1 MPRGPDARPALPSR
15 SCYPQA
21 PAPRRAGALAT
32 AVSGRGKWNKQLGG
46 TRARESQ
53 WRQNL
58 KINRPLRPPRPFAAA
73 APPPRA
79 RALEVPVRAC
89 APTPS
94 SRAAPL
100 RKENERVSERESQLS
115 PSPLLLPTP
124 SSLPSPPPRA
134 APAPAAGQTHPPRL
148 FSGTGSVF
156 FPSPVYGGGG
166 SSGGSGRRGCSVAM
180 NSGGGL
186 PPPSAAASSSSSS
199 LAAAVA
205 VVAPPGVGGVPGGAA
220 AGVKLKYCR
229 YYAKDKTC
237 FYGEECQFLHEDPAA
252 GAAPG
257 LGLHSNSVPLA
268 LAGAPVAGFPP
279 GAVPGGGA
287 GPPPGPKKPD
297 LGGPGAGAAAGGG
310 GGSGVL
316 DGPRLAIPGIDG
328 GALTDTSLTDSYFST
343 SFIGVNGF
351 GSPVET
357 KYPLMQ
363 RMTNSSSSPSL
374 LNDSA
379 KPYAGHDPLTSP
391 ASSLFNDFGAL
402 NISQRR
408 KTPNPTASEFIP
420 KGGSTSRL
428 SNASQAHASAFSQ
441 VFSHP
446 SLGTPAAAAGLAPG
460 MSLSAGSSPLHSPK
474 ITPHTSPAPRRR
486 SHTPNPAT
494 YMVPSSASTPVNNPV
509 SQTPSSGQ
517 VIQKETVGGTTYFY
531 TDTTPAPLTGM
542 VFPNYHIYPPT
553 APHVAYMQPKANA
566 PSFFMADELRQE
578 LINRHLITMAQIDQA
593 DMPAVPAEVD
603 SYHSLFPLEPLPPPN
618 RIQKSSN
625 FGYITSCYK
634 AVNSKDDLPYCLR
647 RIHGFRLVNT
657 KCMVLVDMWK
667 KIQHSNIVTLREVFT
682 TKAFAEPSLVFAYDF
697 HAGGE
702 TMMSRHFNDPNADA
716 YFTKRKWGQHDGP
729 LPRQHAGLLPESL
742 IWAYIVQLSSALR
755 TIHTAGLACRV
766 MDPTKILITG
776 KTRLRVNCVGV
787 FDVLTFDNSQN
798 NNPLALMA
806 QYQQADLISLGKV
819 VLALACNSLAG
830 IQRENLQKAMEL
842 VTINYSSDLKN
853 LILYL
858 LTDQNRMRSVNDIM
872 PMIGARFYTQLDAA
886 QMRND
891 VIEEDLAKEVQN
903 GRLFRLLAKLGTI
916 NERPEFQKDP
926 TWSETGDRY
935 LLKLFR
941 DHLFHQVTEAGAPW
955 IDLSHIISCLNK
967 LDAGVPE
974 KISLISRD
982 EKSVLVVTYSDLK
995 RCFENTFQELIA
1007 AANGQL

>member
-1 MPRGPDARPALPSR
+1 
-15 SCYPQA
+15 
-21 PAPRRAGALAT
+21 
-32 AVSGRGKWNKQLGG
+32 
-46 TRARESQ
+46 
-53 WRQNL
+53 
-58 KINRPLRPPRPFAAA
+58 
-73 APPPRA
+73 
-79 RALEVPVRAC
+79 
-89 APTPS
+89 
-94 SRAAPL
+94 
-100 RKENERVSERESQLS
+100 
-115 PSPLLLPTP
+115 
-124 SSLPSPPPRA
+124 
-134 APAPAAGQTHPPRL
+134 
-148 FSGTGSVF
+148 
-156 FPSPVYGGGG
+156 
-166 SSGGSGRRGCSVAM
+166 M

-186 PPPSAAASSSSSS
+186 PPPSAAASPSSSS

-205 VVAPPGVGGVPGGAA
+205 VVAPPGVGGVPGGPA

-268 LAGAPVAGFPP
+268 LAAAPGAGFPP
-279 GAVPGGGA
+279 GALPGGGA
-287 GPPPGPKKPD
+287 GPPPGTKKPD
-297 LGGPGAGAAAGGG
+297 LGGPGAAAAAGGG
-310 GGSGVL
+310 GGGGGL
-316 DGPRLAIPGIDG
+316 DGPRLAIPGMDG
-328 GALTDTSLTDSYFST
+328 GALTDTGLTDSYFST

-363 RMTNSSSSPSL
+363 RMTSSSSSPSL

-379 KPYAGHDPLTSP
+379 KPYASHDPLTSP

-408 KTPNPTASEFIP
+408 K
-420 KGGSTSRL
+420 
-428 SNASQAHASAFSQ
+428 
-441 VFSHP
+441 
-446 SLGTPAAAAGLAPG
+446 
-460 MSLSAGSSPLHSPK
+460 
-474 ITPHTSPAPRRR
+474 
-486 SHTPNPAT
+486 
-494 YMVPSSASTPVNNPV
+494 
-509 SQTPSSGQ
+509 
-517 VIQKETVGGTTYFY
+517 
-531 TDTTPAPLTGM
+531 

-593 DMPAVPAEVD
+593 DMPAVPTEVD

>member
-1 MPRGPDARPALPSR
+1 
-15 SCYPQA
+15 
-21 PAPRRAGALAT
+21 
-32 AVSGRGKWNKQLGG
+32 
-46 TRARESQ
+46 
-53 WRQNL
+53 
-58 KINRPLRPPRPFAAA
+58 
-73 APPPRA
+73 
-79 RALEVPVRAC
+79 
-89 APTPS
+89 
-94 SRAAPL
+94 
-100 RKENERVSERESQLS
+100 
-115 PSPLLLPTP
+115 
-124 SSLPSPPPRA
+124 
-134 APAPAAGQTHPPRL
+134 
-148 FSGTGSVF
+148 
-156 FPSPVYGGGG
+156 
-166 SSGGSGRRGCSVAM
+166 M
-180 NSGGGL
+180 NSGGL
-186 PPPSAAASSSSSS
+186 PCSSPVAP
-199 LAAAVA
+199 AAAV
-205 VVAPPGVGGVPGGAA
+205 VGPPPGPGVPAAVAAPGGL
-220 AGVKLKYCR
+220 KLKFCR

-237 FYGEECQFLHEDPAA
+237 FYGEECQFLHEEPGGASAACPGPPPPVALGGLPLGLPPGPAA
-252 GAAPG
+252 PSVAVAASPGHGGSGGYPGHGVAAPG
-257 LGLHSNSVPLA
+257 A
-268 LAGAPVAGFPP
+268 
-279 GAVPGGGA
+279 
-287 GPPPGPKKPD
+287 GPKKPPEL
-297 LGGPGAGAAAGGG
+297 LGGGGGAGGG
-310 GGSGVL
+310 GGL

-328 GALTDTSLTDSYFST
+328 SALAEASLTDSYFST
-343 SFIGVNGF
+343 SFVGVNGF
-351 GSPVET
+351 GSPAES
-357 KYPLMQ
+357 KYPMMQ

-379 KPYAGHDPLTSP
+379 KPYAGHDPLASP
-391 ASSLFNDFGAL
+391 NSSLFNDFAAL
-402 NISQRR
+402 SLSQRR

-420 KGGSTSRL
+420 KGGSNSRL
-428 SNASQAHASAFSQ
+428 GNMSHSNISAFSQ
-441 VFSHP
+441 ALFSHP
-446 SLGTPAAAAGLAPG
+446 SMGNPANPGLAPG

-486 SHTPNPAT
+486 SHTPNPAN
-494 YMVPSSASTPVNNPV
+494 YMVPTSASTPVTNAV
-509 SQTPSSGQ
+509 SQPPTTGQ

-531 TDTTPAPLTGM
+531 TDTTPVPPTGM

-593 DMPAVPAEVD
+593 DMPAVPTEVD

-618 RIQKSSN
+618 RIQKTSN

-667 KIQHSNIVTLREVFT
+667 KIQHSNIITLREVFT
-682 TKAFAEPSLVFAYDF
+682 TKAFGEHSLVFAYDF

-702 TMMSRHFNDPNADA
+702 TMMSRHFNDPSADG

-766 MDPTKILITG
+766 MDPTKILVTG

-787 FDVLTFDNSQN
+787 FDVLTFDNSQ

-858 LTDQNRMRSVNDIM
+858 LTDQNRLRSVNDIM

-941 DHLFHQVTEAGAPW
+941 DHLFHQVTEAGTPW

-982 EKSVLVVTYSDLK
+982 EKSVLVVAYSDLK

-1007 AANGQL
+1007 ATNGQL

>member
-1 MPRGPDARPALPSR
+1 
-15 SCYPQA
+15 
-21 PAPRRAGALAT
+21 
-32 AVSGRGKWNKQLGG
+32 
-46 TRARESQ
+46 
-53 WRQNL
+53 
-58 KINRPLRPPRPFAAA
+58 
-73 APPPRA
+73 
-79 RALEVPVRAC
+79 
-89 APTPS
+89 
-94 SRAAPL
+94 
-100 RKENERVSERESQLS
+100 
-115 PSPLLLPTP
+115 
-124 SSLPSPPPRA
+124 
-134 APAPAAGQTHPPRL
+134 
-148 FSGTGSVF
+148 
-156 FPSPVYGGGG
+156 
-166 SSGGSGRRGCSVAM
+166 M

-186 PPPSAAASSSSSS
+186 PPPSAAASPSSSS

-205 VVAPPGVGGVPGGAA
+205 VAVAASSGVGGVPGGPA

-237 FYGEECQFLHEDPAA
+237 FYGEECQFLHEDPAS

-268 LAGAPVAGFPP
+268 LAAASGAGFPP
-279 GAVPGGGA
+279 GSLPGGGA
-287 GPPPGPKKPD
+287 GPPAGPKKPE
-297 LGGPGAGAAAGGG
+297 LGVPGAAAAGGG
-310 GGSGVL
+310 L
-316 DGPRLAIPGIDG
+316 DGPRVAIPGMDG

-363 RMTNSSSSPSL
+363 PRKCRLGMLEERLVPMGSKARK
-374 LNDSA
+374 A
-379 KPYAGHDPLTSP
+379 KNPIGCLADRCKSGVPINMVWWNRITENNL
-391 ASSLFNDFGAL
+391 
-402 NISQRR
+402 Q
-408 KTPNPTASEFIP
+408 TPNPTASEFIP

-428 SNASQAHASAFSQ
+428 
-441 VFSHP
+441 
-446 SLGTPAAAAGLAPG
+446 TPG

-486 SHTPNPAT
+486 SHTPNPASF
-494 YMVPSSASTPVNNPV
+494 MVPPSASTPANNPV
-509 SQTPSSGQ
+509 PQTASSGQ

-593 DMPAVPAEVD
+593 DMPAVPTEVD

-647 RIHGFRLVNT
+647 RIHGFRL
-657 KCMVLVDMWK
+657 
-667 KIQHSNIVTLREVFT
+667 
-682 TKAFAEPSLVFAYDF
+682 PSLVFAYDF

-702 TMMSRHFNDPNADA
+702 TMMSRHFNDPNSDA

-766 MDPTKILITG
+766 MDPTKILITS

-967 LDAGVPE
+967 ESNDRN
-974 KISLISRD
+974 S
-982 EKSVLVVTYSDLK
+982 
-995 RCFENTFQELIA
+995 N
-1007 AANGQL
+1007 

>member
-1 MPRGPDARPALPSR
+1 MNSSGLPCS
-15 SCYPQA
+15 
-21 PAPRRAGALAT
+21 
-32 AVSGRGKWNKQLGG
+32 
-46 TRARESQ
+46 
-53 WRQNL
+53 
-58 KINRPLRPPRPFAAA
+58 
-73 APPPRA
+73 
-79 RALEVPVRAC
+79 
-89 APTPS
+89 
-94 SRAAPL
+94 
-100 RKENERVSERESQLS
+100 S
-115 PSPLLLPTP
+115 PSPVVG
-124 SSLPSPPPRA
+124 PPP
-134 APAPAAGQTHPPRL
+134 PAAGVGVAGPAA
-148 FSGTGSVF
+148 GGAGAGC
-156 FPSPVYGGGG
+156 GGGG
-166 SSGGSGRRGCSVAM
+166 A
-180 NSGGGL
+180 
-186 PPPSAAASSSSSS
+186 
-199 LAAAVA
+199 
-205 VVAPPGVGGVPGGAA
+205 
-220 AGVKLKYCR
+220 VKLKFCR

-237 FYGEECQFLHEDPAA
+237 FYGEECQFLHEEP
-252 GAAPG
+252 GAAP
-257 LGLHSNSVPLA
+257 
-268 LAGAPVAGFPP
+268 
-279 GAVPGGGA
+279 A
-287 GPPPGPKKPD
+287 GPGPAAPLGGLPLGIPSAAAAAGPGYPPHGASSGPAAAAVVGPKKAE
-297 LGGPGAGAAAGGG
+297 LGAGGG
-310 GGSGVL
+310 GGGGL

-328 GALTDTSLTDSYFST
+328 GGLADASLTDSYFST

-351 GSPVET
+351 GGPAET
-357 KYPLMQ
+357 KYPMMQ

-379 KPYAGHDPLTSP
+379 KQYAGHDPLTSP
-391 ASSLFNDFGAL
+391 NSSLFNDFAAL
-402 NISQRR
+402 SVSQRR
-408 KTPNPTASEFIP
+408 KLAKPAFPSFITDLEDRYNTVLTPNPSASEFVP
-420 KGGSTSRL
+420 KVGSTSRL
-428 SNASQAHASAFSQ
+428 SNVSQSSMSAFSQ
-441 VFSHP
+441 ALFSHP
-446 SLGTPAAAAGLAPG
+446 SMGSPATAGLAPG

-486 SHTPNPAT
+486 SHTPNPAN
-494 YMVPSSASTPVNNPV
+494 YMVPTSASASVANAVTQP
-509 SQTPSSGQ
+509 PSTGQ

-542 VFPNYHIYPPT
+542 VFPNYHIYHPA

-593 DMPAVPAEVD
+593 DIPSVPAEVD

-618 RIQKSSN
+618 RIQKTSN

-682 TKAFAEPSLVFAYDF
+682 TKAFGEHSLVFAYDF

-702 TMMSRHFNDPNADA
+702 TMMSRHFNDPSADS

-766 MDPTKILITG
+766 MDPTKILVTG
-776 KTRLRVNCVGV
+776 KTRLRVNCVGI

-798 NNPLALMA
+798 NPLALMA
-806 QYQQADLISLGKV
+806 QFQQADLISLGKV
-819 VLALACNSLAG
+819 VLALACNSLSG

-858 LTDQNRMRSVNDIM
+858 LTDQNRLRSVNDIM

-941 DHLFHQVTEAGAPW
+941 DHLFHQVTEAGTPW

>member
-1 MPRGPDARPALPSR
+1 
-15 SCYPQA
+15 
-21 PAPRRAGALAT
+21 
-32 AVSGRGKWNKQLGG
+32 
-46 TRARESQ
+46 
-53 WRQNL
+53 
-58 KINRPLRPPRPFAAA
+58 
-73 APPPRA
+73 
-79 RALEVPVRAC
+79 
-89 APTPS
+89 
-94 SRAAPL
+94 
-100 RKENERVSERESQLS
+100 
-115 PSPLLLPTP
+115 
-124 SSLPSPPPRA
+124 
-134 APAPAAGQTHPPRL
+134 
-148 FSGTGSVF
+148 
-156 FPSPVYGGGG
+156 
-166 SSGGSGRRGCSVAM
+166 M

-186 PPPSAAASSSSSS
+186 PPPSAAASPSSSS

-268 LAGAPVAGFPP
+268 LAGAPVAAFPP

-310 GGSGVL
+310 GSSGGVL

-363 RMTNSSSSPSL
+363 RVTNSSSSPSL

-408 KTPNPTASEFIP
+408 KPRKYRLGMLEERLVPMGSKARKAKNPIGCLADRCKSGVPINMVWWNRVTENNLQTPNPTASEFIP

-428 SNASQAHASAFSQ
+428 SNVSQSNMSAFSQ

-446 SLGTPAAAAGLAPG
+446 SLGSPAAAGLAPE
-460 MSLSAGSSPLHSPK
+460 
-474 ITPHTSPAPRRR
+474 
-486 SHTPNPAT
+486 
-494 YMVPSSASTPVNNPV
+494 
-509 SQTPSSGQ
+509 TPSSGQ

-593 DMPAVPAEVD
+593 DMPDQCFCTRSGYPITGHLVVSGTVLVVTAGGGVLLATVIQSAVPTEVD

-657 KCMVLVDMWK
+657 KCMVL
-667 KIQHSNIVTLREVFT
+667 
-682 TKAFAEPSLVFAYDF
+682 PSLVFAYDF

>member
-1 MPRGPDARPALPSR
+1 MNSSGLPCS
-15 SCYPQA
+15 
-21 PAPRRAGALAT
+21 
-32 AVSGRGKWNKQLGG
+32 
-46 TRARESQ
+46 
-53 WRQNL
+53 
-58 KINRPLRPPRPFAAA
+58 
-73 APPPRA
+73 
-79 RALEVPVRAC
+79 
-89 APTPS
+89 
-94 SRAAPL
+94 
-100 RKENERVSERESQLS
+100 S
-115 PSPLLLPTP
+115 PSPVVG
-124 SSLPSPPPRA
+124 PPP
-134 APAPAAGQTHPPRL
+134 PAAGVGVAGPAA
-148 FSGTGSVF
+148 GGAGAGC
-156 FPSPVYGGGG
+156 GGGG
-166 SSGGSGRRGCSVAM
+166 A
-180 NSGGGL
+180 
-186 PPPSAAASSSSSS
+186 
-199 LAAAVA
+199 
-205 VVAPPGVGGVPGGAA
+205 
-220 AGVKLKYCR
+220 VKLKFCR

-237 FYGEECQFLHEDPAA
+237 FYGEECQFLHEEP
-252 GAAPG
+252 GAAP
-257 LGLHSNSVPLA
+257 
-268 LAGAPVAGFPP
+268 
-279 GAVPGGGA
+279 A
-287 GPPPGPKKPD
+287 GPGPAAPLGGLPLGIPSAAAAAGPGYPPHGASSGPAAAAVVGPKKAE
-297 LGGPGAGAAAGGG
+297 LGAGGG
-310 GGSGVL
+310 GGGGL

-328 GALTDTSLTDSYFST
+328 GGLADASLTDSYFST

-351 GSPVET
+351 GGPAET
-357 KYPLMQ
+357 KYPMMQ

-379 KPYAGHDPLTSP
+379 KQYAGHDPLTSP
-391 ASSLFNDFGAL
+391 NSSLFNDFAAL
-402 NISQRR
+402 SVSQRR
-408 KTPNPTASEFIP
+408 KLAKPAFPSFITDLEDRYNTVLTPNPSASEFVP
-420 KGGSTSRL
+420 KVGSTSRL
-428 SNASQAHASAFSQ
+428 SNVSQSSMSAFSQ
-441 VFSHP
+441 ALFSHP
-446 SLGTPAAAAGLAPG
+446 SMGSPATAGLAPG

-486 SHTPNPAT
+486 SHTPNPAN
-494 YMVPSSASTPVNNPV
+494 YMVPTSASASVANAV
-509 SQTPSSGQ
+509 SQPPSTGQ

-542 VFPNYHIYPPT
+542 VFPNYHIYHPA

-593 DMPAVPAEVD
+593 DIPSVPAEVD

-618 RIQKSSN
+618 RIQKTSN

-682 TKAFAEPSLVFAYDF
+682 TKAFGEHSLVFAYDF

-702 TMMSRHFNDPNADA
+702 TMMSRHFNDPSADS

-766 MDPTKILITG
+766 MDPTKILVTG
-776 KTRLRVNCVGV
+776 KTRLRVNCVGI

-798 NNPLALMA
+798 NPLALMA
-806 QYQQADLISLGKV
+806 QFQQADLISLGKV
-819 VLALACNSLAG
+819 VLALACNSLSG

-858 LTDQNRMRSVNDIM
+858 LTDQNRLRSVNDIM

-941 DHLFHQVTEAGAPW
+941 DHLFHQVTEAGTPW